1 MSSRCKEVKA
11 VNCREQFSLHRE
23 ICRLDRQVEREICKL
38 KAAQNRFELQRRKKV
53 GRKPPA
59 VLPPLQEE
67 RNKSVEKGNGFL
79 KRPTEILLSKSLTSL
94 PPLVSD
100 MSFSSSSN
108 GNAREKSYSVKRAP
122 SDPTLLR
129 DRSENAGVSFAT
141 DLATRRISYAGM
153 NVATK
158 TRLQKLL
165 LDEMWKLSTCQDDS
179 STHFSN
185 LSWLLAFCAPCSP
198 WTCSLRRRTRHFPM
212 VGLERIHALGAL
224 YPQQVVSWSHVL
236 LPLTG
241 HTVAVTAVGRSGIQF
256 RERLITNELFVPKC
270 IQLPVNSVN
279 VKPVHERKNV
289 SWLTSPSHLVVTN
302 YNSCLEGIV

>member
-1 MSSRCKEVKA
+1 MKKIFLEHKLKASSRCKEVKA

-53 GRKPPA
+53 GRKPPV
-59 VLPPLQEE
+59 VLPPLQEG

-100 MSFSSSSN
+100 MSFSSN

-129 DRSENAGVSFAT
+129 DRSENAGVTFAT

-165 LDEMWKLSTCQDDS
+165 LDEMWKLYTCQDDS

-198 WTCSLRRRTRHFPM
+198 WTRSLRWRTRHFAM
-212 VGLERIHALGAL
+212 VGFERIHALGAL
-224 YPQQVVSWSHVL
+224 NTQQVVSWSHVVL

-241 HTVAVTAVGRSGIQF
+241 HTVSQ
-256 RERLITNELFVPKC
+256 
-270 IQLPVNSVN
+270 
-279 VKPVHERKNV
+279 
-289 SWLTSPSHLVVTN
+289 
-302 YNSCLEGIV
+302 